1 MEHNLERTA
10 FFRDFNIPED
20 AIGEF
25 SRNSGLLAEKTN
37 GLFRALSDMEDVLYE
52 CPHSWRS

>member
-37 GLFRALSDMEDVLYE
+37 GLFRALPDMEEPPL
-52 CPHSWRS
+52 

>member
-1 MEHNLERTA
+1 MVHNQERMA
-10 FFRDFNIPED
+10 FFRDFNIPEV

-37 GLFRALSDMEDVLYE
+37 GFFRALPDMEEPPL
-52 CPHSWRS
+52 